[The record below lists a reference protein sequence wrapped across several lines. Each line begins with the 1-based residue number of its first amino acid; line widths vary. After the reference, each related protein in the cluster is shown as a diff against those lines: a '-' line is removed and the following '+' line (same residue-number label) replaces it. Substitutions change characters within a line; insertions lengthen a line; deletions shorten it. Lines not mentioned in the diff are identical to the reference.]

1 MPRIRLILEDDN
13 GLPLTEAAQQ
23 VYALE
28 NDCDTLNQIEAA
40 VETFKNTALPQV
52 EQTLLTQAQQRFAN
66 AKKKAGAD
74 A

>member
-13 GLPLTEAAQQ
+13 GQPLAENAEQ

-40 VETFKNTALPQV
+40 VETFKNTALPTV
-52 EQTLLTQAQQRFAN
+52 EQTLLTQAQQRFAD
-66 AKKKAGAD
+66 AKKKAVPD

>member
-13 GLPLTEAAQQ
+13 GLPLTEETQQ

-28 NDCDTLNQIEAA
+28 NHCDTLNQIEAA

-52 EQTLLTQAQQRFAN
+52 EQTLLTQAQQRFAQ
-66 AKKKAGAD
+66 AKKKAGPD